1 MSESAAVVT
10 SSPASQHRHSADT
23 DDPRW
28 VTITIVLTIVTI
40 ITITTIT
47 TIVTMV
53 TMCRCVP
60 GGEMRSWQVARTSL
74 GFLYPVYRWAG

>member
-1 MSESAAVVT
+1 MLHYVRVCCSGDQLPGQPT
-10 SSPASQHRHSADT
+10 PPQADT
-23 DDPRW
+23 DDLRW
-28 VTITIVLTIVTI
+28 VTIG
-40 ITITTIT
+40 TIT
-47 TIVTMV
+47 TIVTIT